1 MILYLDTS
9 ALIKKYF
16 KEIGS
21 DEIISKWQE
30 AAGIVTSS
38 VAYAE
43 ALASIYRKKRE
54 TKFGNDKLGKILDA
68 FRRDWNS
75 FIRVEVTDDLKEW
88 IDKMVSRY
96 PLRGFD
102 AIHLASALIVYDSL
116 PEEFL
121 FACYDKKLLRAAHET
136 GLKTLPES
144 AAAYPSQA
152 GLSADMQ
159 PEGKS

>member
-16 KEIGS
+16 QETGS
-21 DEIISKWQE
+21 DEVISRWKE
-30 AAGIVTSS
+30 ANGIVTSS

-43 ALASIYRKKRE
+43 ALASIHRKKRE
-54 TKFGNDKLGKILDA
+54 VKFSRSIFERILHL

-75 FIRVEVTDDLKEW
+75 LIRVEVTDELNDW

-102 AIHLASALIVYDSL
+102 AIHLASALIVHDKLS
-116 PEEFL
+116 EKFL
-121 FACYDKKLLRAAHET
+121 FACYDNKLLQAAQSA
-136 GLKTLPES
+136 GLKTLPER
-144 AAAYPSQA
+144 AI
-152 GLSADMQ
+152 
-159 PEGKS
+159 

>member
-16 KEIGS
+16 KEAGS
-21 DEIISKWQE
+21 DEVISIWQE
-30 AAGIVTSS
+30 ATGIVTSS

-54 TKFGNDKLGKILDA
+54 AKFGNDRLEKIFGA

-75 FIRVEVTDDLKEW
+75 FIRVEVTDDLNEW

-102 AIHLASALIVYDSL
+102 AIHLASALIVHDRL

-121 FACYDKKLLRAAHET
+121 FACYDKKLLQAAHRA
-136 GLKTLPES
+136 GLKTIRE
-144 AAAYPSQA
+144 
-152 GLSADMQ
+152 M
-159 PEGKS
+159 

>member
-16 KEIGS
+16 NEEGS
-21 DEIISKWQE
+21 DAVISKWQE
-30 AAGIVTSS
+30 ATGIVTSS

-54 TKFGNDKLGKILDA
+54 AKFGKDKLGDLLNA

-75 FIRVEVTDDLKEW
+75 FIRVEVTDELNEW
-88 IDKMVSRY
+88 IVTLVSRF

-102 AIHLASALIVYDSL
+102 AIHLASALIVQETL
-116 PEEFL
+116 QEEFL
-121 FACYDKKLLRAAHET
+121 FACFDQKLLQAAQ
-136 GLKTLPES
+136 S
-144 AAAYPSQA
+144 A
-152 GLSADMQ
+152 GLQTIADIAN
-159 PEGKS
+159 K

>member
-21 DEIISKWQE
+21 DEIISRWQE
-30 AAGIVTSS
+30 ATGIITSS

-43 ALASIYRKKRE
+43 ALAAIYRKKRE
-54 TKFGNDKLGKILDA
+54 TKFGHDRWRKILDA

-75 FIRVEVTDDLKEW
+75 FILVEVTDELNKW
-88 IDKMVSRY
+88 IDKMVSRF

-102 AIHLASALIVYDSL
+102 AIHIASALIVHDRL
-116 PEEFL
+116 TEEFL
-121 FACYDKKLLRAAHET
+121 FACYDKKLLQAAHMA
-136 GLKTLPES
+136 GLKTIP
-144 AAAYPSQA
+144 AYV
-152 GLSADMQ
+152 D
-159 PEGKS
+159 